1 MQPHYSQSSREDA
14 TPSSGT
20 SPLASYKEVHYGQ
33 LEIQILI
40 TVCFVTPSFALVPS
54 LPECE
59 KRSLM
64 TRIKLW
70 CTVIAVSIHV
80 TSGVIFLRFFVF
92 PKWCVQVGTVEV
104 HMSCVRIQLHWW
116 KNNIVKGKTWR
127 TSCKKKNNN
136 NNSNLLYANLVSR
149 AFSPGFGGG
158 AGKGPGIGRSHDR
171 PTSKARRK
179 RPGNEVVCFH
189 SSIRRTF
196 VQGKHLLLVLAL
208 SVLRRAGCVYLMR
221 ILK

>member
-33 LEIQILI
+33 LEIKILI

-104 HMSCVRIQLHWW
+104 HMSCVRIQLHWR

-127 TSCKKKNNN
+127 TSCKKKTTTTTTATFYMPT
-136 NNSNLLYANLVSR
+136 S
-149 AFSPGFGGG
+149 SPGRF
-158 AGKGPGIGRSHDR
+158 P
-171 PTSKARRK
+171 
-179 RPGNEVVCFH
+179 
-189 SSIRRTF
+189 
-196 VQGKHLLLVLAL
+196 LAL
-208 SVLRRAGCVYLMR
+208 EVGREKALALAGQMTAPPPKPGESALGTR
-221 ILK
+221 LFAFTLL

>member
-1 MQPHYSQSSREDA
+1 MCDPSLVTLLKMQPHYSQSSREDA

-127 TSCKKKNNN
+127 TSCKKKQQQQQQQP
-136 NNSNLLYANLVSR
+136 L
-149 AFSPGFGGG
+149 
-158 AGKGPGIGRSHDR
+158 
-171 PTSKARRK
+171 
-179 RPGNEVVCFH
+179 
-189 SSIRRTF
+189 
-196 VQGKHLLLVLAL
+196 
-208 SVLRRAGCVYLMR
+208 
-221 ILK
+221 